1 MKNKFS
7 VIVALLLMTLMS
19 LTSCSRIDL
28 AVNLANSYMT
38 NKADDYFDLT
48 RAQTS
53 WLREAL
59 GKDIERVKKTIFPQL
74 ASEMLKAADTLSTRQ
89 SFDSNLVYS
98 SYKRMENLFYQGL
111 RVFTPNAV
119 LFVEKL
125 SPNQVA
131 YFQKE
136 FDKKAIDLKEE
147 PEKKQYDKMKKQ
159 FDSWVGSVTSN
170 QKKDIKNFVSTNP
183 PPVQET
189 VYNRQKMVHQF
200 VSSDVT
206 ARKAFVEKLF
216 TSYESLRESGYAKIA
231 EAKNKQVASF
241 VTSMLNKISAEQK
254 KTLVDTI
261 RDRANQLIK
270 ISKG

>member
-7 VIVALLLMTLMS
+7 VIVALLFITLTS
-19 LTSCSRIDL
+19 ITSCSRIDL
-28 AVNLANSYMT
+28 AVNLANSYVT

-53 WLREAL
+53 WLKEAL
-59 GKDIERVKKTIFPQL
+59 GRDIDRVKKTIFPQL
-74 ASEMLKAADTLSTRQ
+74 ATEMFKAADTLNTRQ
-89 SFDSNLVYS
+89 VFDSNMVYGT
-98 SYKRMENLFYQGL
+98 YKRLENLFYQGL
-111 RVFTPNAV
+111 KIFTPNAV

-125 SPNQVA
+125 SPAQVA

-147 PEKKQYDKMKKQ
+147 PEEKQYSKMKKQ

-170 QKKDIKNFVSTNP
+170 QKKDIKNFVTTNP

-200 VSSDVT
+200 VNSDLA
-206 ARKAFVEKLF
+206 ARKVYVEKLF
-216 TSYESLRESGYAKIA
+216 TSYESLREPSYAKIA
-231 EAKNKQVASF
+231 EAKQKQVAGF
-241 VTSMLNKISAEQK
+241 VTSMLNKISADQK